1 MENDLRVSY
10 NTDELQIYKKKKK
23 NIHFVKSLNVK
34 KAGDP
39 IVIHTLEGDVTIPA
53 RRANYIMIGAHNDI
67 YPIPRELFL
76 SKYQVIEEKN
86 LPEVE
91 EVAKKNGI
99 PVEKIEGCRLIK
111 DSYVYARKME
121 KDFSVYTK
129 HCDSEL
135 FGKSGDYY
143 VVTYEDTENVYIIQ
157 GDIMDET
164 YERV

>member
-10 NTDELQIYKKKKK
+10 DIEELQLYKKRKK

-34 KAGDP
+34 KAGEP

-53 RRANYIMIGAHNDI
+53 RRANYIMIGAHDDI
-67 YPIPRELFL
+67 YPIPRELFR
-76 SKYQVIEEKN
+76 SKYQVISEKN
-86 LPEVE
+86 LSEVE
-91 EVAKKNGI
+91 EVAKKNNI

-121 KDFSVYTK
+121 KDFAVYTK

-135 FGKSGDYY
+135 LGKAGDYY
-143 VVTYEDTENVYIIQ
+143 AVTYEDTENVYIIR